1 MVMQPQGLIETP
13 AGVQAFFETPDFE
26 QEPFAVRFASRNRV
40 QSWMSGVEILKDK
53 KDEIVALVCQ
63 ETGKS
68 TGLAEAEF
76 QAAVSFAL
84 LIANACLG
92 EVGAQL
98 RSAQTRKSVTLGR
111 VPLGNAVLISS
122 YNTPLPNLLWKLA
135 PSYLAGNKSLVCPS
149 QYVFESTKKAL
160 ECFYDGGVS
169 DSDVAFTNGNPSLA
183 EFATKVDS
191 VRLVSFTGSNS
202 VGKQISKNCADNHPK
217 LILEMG
223 GTNPLVV
230 LPSANISK
238 AAEAVA
244 QSAISN
250 GGQRCAAGTI
260 VLAHSA
266 IAKALQDELIL
277 KLESDPFAGQLADQ
291 NTPLISDFARSKHD
305 DFIESQRQAGATV
318 TRFPAAARAGSS
330 VPALLDAIQDPRKAC
345 SEELFS
351 PMIRFLEINTL
362 QEAIFFANSLPLRL
376 TAAVWT
382 NNLSDLK
389 FAEEHLEFG
398 LINFNGPTFGSEPNF
413 PFGGMGRSGN
423 GTRDA
428 GFGALEEYSQ
438 TRIWTMVD
446 PG

>member
-1 MVMQPQGLIETP
+1 MVTQTQGLISTP
-13 AGVQAFFETPDFE
+13 SGVKAFFETLDFE

-40 QSWMSGVEILKDK
+40 QRWISGVEILNTK
-53 KDEIVALVCQ
+53 KDEIITLVCQ

-84 LIANACLG
+84 LTANACLG

-111 VPLGNAVLISS
+111 VPLGDAILISS

-149 QYVFESTKKAL
+149 PHVFESTKRAL
-160 ECFYDGGVS
+160 ECFYEGGVS
-169 DSDVAFTNGNPSLA
+169 DSDVAFTNGDPSLA

-202 VGKQISKNCADNHPK
+202 VGKQISRNCADNHPK

-223 GTNPLVV
+223 GTNPLVI

-266 IAKALQDELIL
+266 IVKELRDELIL
-277 KLESDPFAGQLADQ
+277 KLESHPFASQLADQ
-291 NTPLISDFARSKHD
+291 NTPLISDFARNKHD
-305 DFIESQRQAGATV
+305 LFIESQRQAGATV
-318 TRFPAAARAGSS
+318 SLFPAAAKSGSTT
-330 VPALLDAIQDPRKAC
+330 PALVENIKDMLQVC

-351 PMIRFLEINTL
+351 PVIRFMEVKTT
-362 QEAIFFANSLPLRL
+362 QEAIHYANSLPLRL

-389 FAEEHLEFG
+389 VAEENLEFG